1 MLELNKIHKIDV
13 VEGLKQLDPESCQ
26 IIIADPPYNI
36 GKDFGNNK
44 DKMELEDYLKWCD
57 EWINGCIKAL
67 KPNGTLFIYGFSEIL
82 AHISVRI
89 PLEKRWL
96 IWHYTNKNMPTMKFW
111 QRSHEAI
118 ICCWKG
124 KPIFNE
130 DDVREPY
137 TNGFLNGSAGK
148 VRPATEG
155 RLSGKNPKET
165 IYNAHEN
172 GALPRDVIKL
182 PTLAGGVGMS
192 ERWFLC
198 KNCNMVYEP
207 QRLKEHKEQFKDH
220 EIIKHPT
227 QKPNDVCDKLIL
239 SAKQNEGIVLSP
251 FAGVGS
257 ECLSAK
263 KNGLK
268 FIGFEIN
275 PDYIRIAEERLL
287 REL

>member
-1 MLELNKIHKIDV
+1 MLELNKIHELDV
-13 VEGLKQLDPESCQ
+13 VKGLKQLEPESCQ
-26 IIIADPPYNI
+26 VIIADPPYNI
-36 GKDFGNNK
+36 GKDFGNNG
-44 DKMELEDYLKWCD
+44 DKREIEDYLKWCD
-57 EWINGCIKAL
+57 EWIAECIRVL
-67 KPNGTLFIYGFSEIL
+67 KPNGTMFIYGFSEIL
-82 AHISVRI
+82 AHISIRI
-89 PLEKRWL
+89 PLHKRWL

-124 KPIFNE
+124 EPIFNE

-137 TNGFLNGSAGK
+137 TEGFLNGSAGRT
-148 VRPATEG
+148 RPATEG

-165 IYNAHEN
+165 IYNAHEK

-198 KNCNMVYEP
+198 KECNKVYEP
-207 QRLKEHKEQFKDH
+207 QRLKEHKENFPKH
-220 EIIKHPT
+220 EAIKHPT
-227 QKPNDVCDKLIL
+227 QKPNAICDKLLL
-239 SAKQNEGIVLSP
+239 SAKQKEGVVLSP

-263 KNGLK
+263 KQGLN

-275 PDYIRIAEERLL
+275 PDYIRIAEARLEK
-287 REL
+287 EL